1 MHTAIDYINLDIDF
15 VETRCEYVHVHT
27 VAVAATKEVS
37 MPSLPAAPGS
47 CPICGTELLVTRL
60 DCPSCETRL
69 EGRFA
74 QNRFSRLPADHLAF
88 LEVFVRNRGV
98 IKDVE
103 AELGISYPTVRAR
116 LDDLLR
122 ALYGPSTVD
131 ASPTPAP
138 TSRRAVLE
146 AVREGRLSAEQ
157 AAAMLA
163 TSKSDR

>member
-1 MHTAIDYINLDIDF
+1 MCIDFINLTID
-15 VETRCEYVHVHT
+15 VSYYPCDDVHT
-27 VAVAATKEVS
+27 RTIVVIPPKEVFV
-37 MPSLPAAPGS
+37 PSIPAAPGS

-60 DCPSCETRL
+60 DCPSCETRI

-74 QNRFSRLPADHLAF
+74 QNRFSRLPVEHLAF

>member
-1 MHTAIDYINLDIDF
+1 
-15 VETRCEYVHVHT
+15 
-27 VAVAATKEVS
+27 
-37 MPSLPAAPGS
+37 MPSFPAAPGS
-47 CPICGTELLVTRL
+47 CPICGTELLVTRF

-74 QNRFSRLPADHLAF
+74 QNRFSRLPPDHLAF

-122 ALYGPSTVD
+122 SLYGPSAV
-131 ASPTPAP
+131 PATAPP
-138 TSRRAVLE
+138 TSRRTVLE
-146 AVREGRLSAEQ
+146 AVREGRMTAEQ
-157 AAAMLA
+157 AAPLLE
-163 TSKSDR
+163 TLKVER

>member
-1 MHTAIDYINLDIDF
+1 
-15 VETRCEYVHVHT
+15 
-27 VAVAATKEVS
+27 

-74 QNRFSRLPADHLAF
+74 QNRFSRLPAEHLAF

-116 LDDLLR
+116 IDDLLR
-122 ALYGPSTVD
+122 ALYGPSAAD
-131 ASPTPAP
+131 AAPAP

-157 AAAMLA
+157 AASLLA
-163 TSKSDR
+163 TLGSER